1 MRTSET
7 DYLDGD
13 SKPGRGQHRKYLPY
27 AFTEHGAI
35 RAATPLNSPRATA
48 LSIYLVRAFVA
59 LRGLL
64 SANKDLHT
72 KVHAQERKGSVHE
85 RKLAELADSM
95 AALLATPAPP
105 RERSIGFI
113 NPEDKGKKASS
124 QAKSKTRP
132 RSPLLTL
139 AALTIQMSAMT
150 ISDDERTL
158 FAGLGE
164 RVAQLRKARS
174 ITQVQL
180 ADALGVSQQTVQA
193 YEVGRRRIP
202 VSTLRLL
209 AKTLDVSLD
218 ELMAEGEHAPRKRGP
233 VPQVQRQLERI
244 SALPKPKQ
252 RAVMD
257 VIEALLAQQGR

>member
-1 MRTSET
+1 M
-7 DYLDGD
+7 
-13 SKPGRGQHRKYLPY
+13 
-27 AFTEHGAI
+27 
-35 RAATPLNSPRATA
+35 
-48 LSIYLVRAFVA
+48 
-59 LRGLL
+59 
-64 SANKDLHT
+64 
-72 KVHAQERKGSVHE
+72 
-85 RKLAELADSM
+85 
-95 AALLATPAPP
+95 
-105 RERSIGFI
+105 
-113 NPEDKGKKASS
+113 
-124 QAKSKTRP
+124 
-132 RSPLLTL
+132 
-139 AALTIQMSAMT
+139 AALTIQMPAMT
-150 ISDDERTL
+150 ISDDERTF

-180 ADALGVSQQTVQA
+180 AEALGVSQQTVQA

-233 VPQVQRQLERI
+233 VPRVQRQLERI

>member
-1 MRTSET
+1 
-7 DYLDGD
+7 
-13 SKPGRGQHRKYLPY
+13 
-27 AFTEHGAI
+27 
-35 RAATPLNSPRATA
+35 
-48 LSIYLVRAFVA
+48 
-59 LRGLL
+59 
-64 SANKDLHT
+64 
-72 KVHAQERKGSVHE
+72 
-85 RKLAELADSM
+85 
-95 AALLATPAPP
+95 
-105 RERSIGFI
+105 
-113 NPEDKGKKASS
+113 
-124 QAKSKTRP
+124 
-132 RSPLLTL
+132 L
-139 AALTIQMSAMT
+139 AALTIQMPAMT
-150 ISDDERTL
+150 ISDDERTF

-180 ADALGVSQQTVQA
+180 AEALGVSQQTVQA

-218 ELMAEGEHAPRKRGP
+218 ELMVEGEPAPRKRGP